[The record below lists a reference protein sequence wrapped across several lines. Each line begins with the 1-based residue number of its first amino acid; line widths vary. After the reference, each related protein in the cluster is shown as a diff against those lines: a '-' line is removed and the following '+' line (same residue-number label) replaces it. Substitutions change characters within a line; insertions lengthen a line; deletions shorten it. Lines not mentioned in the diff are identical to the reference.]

1 MVRANHMINYNQYYH
16 IDDIVL
22 SSFCPNTNKVD
33 KKEKYQIFKD
43 HLHSFHPIQELY
55 EGSFNNYA
63 AYIIY
68 TVLLNSFEL
77 NKNILTYE
85 QYFYNVLTGF
95 SEYTGNKS
103 SANTIA
109 KYWTSLVT
117 AYENLLSEVSKP
129 DVKEIRVLQ
138 RVHSSTK
145 YINCDQ
151 VNNNFYWDIP
161 VQIVTVDGLIR
172 NILILPY
179 KNNLNLFSNFL
190 VINTLRNFYPK
201 GSLSVLQI
209 SLDTI
214 NIKFGNITVT
224 DSMMRNVTQFVSKFY
239 VDFST
244 SNLYNCPVCP
254 LSPCSVEQM
263 FKVVQPTT
271 VQRIKKIKLVHE

>member
-1 MVRANHMINYNQYYH
+1 M
-16 IDDIVL
+16 
-22 SSFCPNTNKVD
+22 
-33 KKEKYQIFKD
+33 
-43 HLHSFHPIQELY
+43 
-55 EGSFNNYA
+55 
-63 AYIIY
+63 
-68 TVLLNSFEL
+68 
-77 NKNILTYE
+77 
-85 QYFYNVLTGF
+85 
-95 SEYTGNKS
+95 
-103 SANTIA
+103 
-109 KYWTSLVT
+109 
-117 AYENLLSEVSKP
+117 
-129 DVKEIRVLQ
+129 
-138 RVHSSTK
+138 
-145 YINCDQ
+145 
-151 VNNNFYWDIP
+151 
-161 VQIVTVDGLIR
+161 
-172 NILILPY
+172 ILPY